1 MTLQKLLLL
10 STVCAALNGCAS
22 AIVLHPIEQV
32 DIVPMKAGE
41 AYAPVKEGYFLSS
54 VYLQEVLQ
62 AKVEQKTR

>member
-1 MTLQKLLLL
+1 MIRQKLPYLLIA
-10 STVCAALNGCAS
+10 SIVLNGCA
-22 AIVLHPIEQV
+22 AVVLHPIEQV